1 MTVYAL
7 LGVRLQA
14 PGVLKIVHHIGG
26 LDLIQLA
33 GGVLLAA
40 GQTVGVLLQ
49 AVLLVEHLAAA
60 QAVVVLLQAVLLVEH
75 LAAEQAVAVLLQVV
89 LLIEHL
95 VAGQAIGVLLMAALG
110 C

>member
-1 MTVYAL
+1 MTGYAL
-7 LGVRLQA
+7 PGVRLQA

-33 GGVLLAA
+33 GGVLPVEEAAAGQADGVLLQAVFLAEHLAA
-40 GQTVGVLLQ
+40 GQAVRVLLQ
-49 AVLLVEHLAAA
+49 AVLLVD
-60 QAVVVLLQAVLLVEH
+60 
-75 LAAEQAVAVLLQVV
+75 
-89 LLIEHL
+89 HL

>member
-1 MTVYAL
+1 MTAYAL
-7 LGVRLQA
+7 PGVRLQA

-33 GGVLLAA
+33 GGVLLTAR
-40 GQTVGVLLQ
+40 QTVGVLLQ

-75 LAAEQAVAVLLQVV
+75 LAA
-89 LLIEHL
+89 
-95 VAGQAIGVLLMAALG
+95 GQAIGVLLVAALG

>member
-1 MTVYAL
+1 MTGYAL
-7 LGVRLQA
+7 PGVRLQA

-40 GQTVGVLLQ
+40 GQAVGVLLQ

-75 LAAEQAVAVLLQVV
+75 L
-89 LLIEHL
+89 
-95 VAGQAIGVLLMAALG
+95 VAGQAIGVLLLAALG

>member
-1 MTVYAL
+1 MTGYAL
-7 LGVRLQA
+7 PGVRLQA

-40 GQTVGVLLQ
+40 GQ
-49 AVLLVEHLAAA
+49 
-60 QAVVVLLQAVLLVEH
+60 AVVVLLQAVLLF
-75 LAAEQAVAVLLQVV
+75 
-89 LLIEHL
+89 EHL